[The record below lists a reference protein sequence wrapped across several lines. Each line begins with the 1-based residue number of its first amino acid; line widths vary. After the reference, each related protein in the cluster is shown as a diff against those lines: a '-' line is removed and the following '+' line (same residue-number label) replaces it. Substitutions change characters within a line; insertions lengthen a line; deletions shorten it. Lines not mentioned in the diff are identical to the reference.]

1 VSPNTCR
8 SRVCV
13 AVLSLNWFVG
23 HAMSAQNGGP
33 NGGPIDRLA
42 ESREYDPVV
51 DFSTDTATFRVDGH
65 EGITIQFVTG
75 HPGTTPRALKAVELL
90 IIRDL
95 SQGRPYEP
103 DNVDER
109 DVTLLVDGERF
120 ERRGTL
126 NPRLMDRPRTA
137 AVAMVFRADAFSR
150 FAHVTSVEGHAFGC
164 DFALA
169 PDQLTG
175 LQSIMQQWIASA
187 R

>member
-13 AVLSLNWFVG
+13 AVLSLNWFFG
-23 HAMSAQNGGP
+23 HAMSAQ

-42 ESREYDPVV
+42 ESRDYDPVV
-51 DFSTDTATFRVDGH
+51 DFSTDTATFRVDGN

-75 HPGTTPRALKAVELL
+75 HPGTTPRALKTVELL

-103 DNVDER
+103 DNVEP

-120 ERRGTL
+120 ERHGTL